1 MNGVSFSSQWFA
13 DGIPLL
19 GETNTTK
26 VIQGSDRGKTITY
39 QVTATAD
46 GYEPVTRTSKSKII
60 P

>member
-19 GETNTTK
+19 GETNTTT

-46 GYEPVTRTSKSKII
+46 GYEPVIRTSKPKTI